1 MTLHELLGDS
11 PESMI
16 DAYSYEVPPV
26 LTVDP
31 GDTVIVHTLNA
42 SGHLERQ
49 RTPGEDRPVM
59 FPDRRGHCLVGPIA
73 VRGAVPGQVLAV
85 RFVYFR
91 PDDWGFTATGGRDNV
106 LNRMVGTADGPTAWL
121 LWDLDPDGG
130 TGTNQYG
137 FTVPLAPFLGVTG
150 LAPDEP
156 GDHSTI
162 PPRTLGGGNIDCR
175 ELTAGSTLY
184 LPVTVPEAYLF
195 LGDGH
200 AAQGDGEVGGTA
212 IECGMTSRV
221 KLSLLEPGP
230 VDAVH
235 AITPT
240 ARITFGFD
248 PDLNR
253 ATGDALSAMVT
264 WLQMLLGLERSA
276 ALATASVAVDLHVT
290 QVANETWGAHAVLP
304 HSLVPATSTSHQ
316 EGKPS

>member
-1 MTLHELLGDS
+1 MTRHQLVGDR

-16 DAYSYEVPPV
+16 DAYTYEVPPV

-31 GDTVIVHTLNA
+31 GDTVIAHSLNA

-59 FPDRRGHCLVGPIA
+59 FPNKRGHCLVGPIA
-73 VRGAVPGQVLAV
+73 VRGAVPGQLLAV
-85 RFVYFR
+85 RFEEFR
-91 PDDWGFTATGGRDNV
+91 PDGWGFTATGGRDNI
-106 LNRMVGTADGPTAWL
+106 LNRMMATADGPPAWL
-121 LWDLDPDGG
+121 LWDLDLDAG

-162 PPRTLGGGNIDCR
+162 PPRTRGGGNIDCR

-212 IECGMTSRV
+212 IECGMTSTLT
-221 KLSLLEPGP
+221 LSLLEPGP

-248 PDLNR
+248 ADLNR

-264 WLQMLLGLERSA
+264 WLQQLLGLDRSA

-290 QVANETWGAHAVLP
+290 QIANESWGVHAVLP
-304 HSLVPATSTSHQ
+304 HSLVP
-316 EGKPS
+316 PSAND